1 MTDRQP
7 EKEPKD
13 RIRAG
18 LDSLVR
24 ARAGIPETEALAMKT
39 DIGALDYLLRGGLR
53 LGDVSVIGAR
63 TGIGKSALAEQIA
76 LAVSSRYKTHYFALE
91 LGYRMTENRMLGK
104 LLGWDLHRV
113 TGLRQHHPDD
123 RHLLEALETLTYERN
138 LLIEERDRVEEYT
151 SRDLIAAIVASSAKL
166 IIVDHP
172 RHLDDWTPIGGHG
185 RSDLSSAGIVKRLL
199 AVAAELSIHILI
211 VAQTKAEYLKGRKPL
226 AYDLADTFT
235 LAQVASTV
243 IMLHRPFQGQR
254 GDDVAEL
261 IVDKNR
267 HGPEGI
273 CHTRWA
279 GRTMSFLDLTP
290 DEESEM
296 IDRCCKPKKIARA

>member
-1 MTDRQP
+1 MPERQP

-13 RIRAG
+13 RVRAG

-24 ARAGIPETEALAMKT
+24 ARAGIPETEAFAMRT
-39 DIGALDYLLRGGLR
+39 EIGGIDHLTRGGLR

-76 LAVSSRYKTHYFALE
+76 LAVSARHKTHYFALE

-123 RHLLEALETLTYERN
+123 KALLGALEALTYEHD
-138 LLIEERDRVEEYT
+138 LLIEERDRVEDYT
-151 SRDLIAAIVASSAKL
+151 SRDLIAAIVASSAKFV
-166 IIVDHP
+166 IVDHP
-172 RHLDDWTPIGGHG
+172 RHLDDWTPTGAHG
-185 RSDLSSAGIVKRLL
+185 RSDLSPAGIVKRLL
-199 AVAAELSIHILI
+199 AVAAELHIHILI

-243 IMLHRPFQGQR
+243 IMLHRPFQGQS
-254 GDDVAEL
+254 GDGVAEL

-273 CHTRWA
+273 CHTKWV
-279 GRTMSFLDLTP
+279 GRTMSFLDFTP
-290 DEESEM
+290 DEEREA
-296 IDRCCKPKKIARA
+296 IERCCKPKKSTYA

>member
-151 SRDLIAAIVASSAKL
+151 SRDLIAAIVASARARIFSAK
-166 IIVDHP
+166 VEP
-172 RHLDDWTPIGGHG
+172 G
-185 RSDLSSAGIVKRLL
+185 RIFGSTG
-199 AVAAELSIHILI
+199 
-211 VAQTKAEYLKGRKPL
+211 AQ
-226 AYDLADTFT
+226 
-235 LAQVASTV
+235 
-243 IMLHRPFQGQR
+243 
-254 GDDVAEL
+254 
-261 IVDKNR
+261 
-267 HGPEGI
+267 
-273 CHTRWA
+273 
-279 GRTMSFLDLTP
+279 
-290 DEESEM
+290 
-296 IDRCCKPKKIARA
+296 